1 MSDDKYFRN
10 ILKNF
15 DFFSVPFHFTY
26 KKEINFSTRFGGII
40 TFIYILI
47 IIIYL
52 IYRIIPFL
60 NRKNYEFVYYQNN
73 KDKTDILH
81 FNESNVLAYKL
92 DFKDKFTNLTSNDL
106 FEVEIKYMYSGTVN
120 DSR

>member
-1 MSDDKYFRN
+1 MLF
-10 ILKNF
+10 LF
-15 DFFSVPFHFTY
+15 
-26 KKEINFSTRFGGII
+26 II
-40 TFIYILI
+40 IILI

-52 IYRIIPFL
+52 IYQIIPFL
-60 NRKNYEFVYYQNN
+60 NRKNYEFVYYQND